1 MGTSSIICYICVLV
15 FCLCFDGCKK
25 LVTFIQSFF
34 LINVNCCCMC
44 DATLSNYCL
53 RVEGDKRTK
62 TWDQGDCGADV
73 SR

>member
-1 MGTSSIICYICVLV
+1 MS
-15 FCLCFDGCKK
+15 D
-25 LVTFIQSFF
+25 VTPGK
-34 LINVNCCCMC
+34 
-44 DATLSNYCL
+44 YRL